1 MTGYASKK
9 AMANER
15 SYMDVVDDAI
25 DLTTEYMDDCA
36 FTKMDQLTYMDKTY
50 LASLLQLGIAEYE
63 QIITE
68 HM

>member
-1 MTGYASKK
+1 MTGYVSKK

-25 DLTTEYMDDCA
+25 DLTMEYMDDCA
-36 FTKMDQLTYMDKTY
+36 FTKVDQLTYMDKTY

>member
-1 MTGYASKK
+1 MTGYVSKK
-9 AMANER
+9 ASTRER

-25 DLTTEYMDDCA
+25 DLTMEYMDDCA
-36 FTKMDQLTYMDKTY
+36 FTKVDQLTYMDKTY